1 MNIEISV
8 QTSVSCCCLQNA
20 VCGKLSEVFINLHCT
35 VEYYRSTKT
44 LPLTGSIKEQL
55 NRASLSIPL
64 NLSEG
69 RSRATIKEQKRFFNI
84 ALGSLRESQT
94 ILLIENLENT
104 AQYRLLDKLAAH
116 LYKLIQN
123 AS

>member
-1 MNIEISV
+1 MKNFRTLDI
-8 QTSVSCCCLQNA
+8 A
-20 VCGKLSEVFINLHCT
+20 VEF
-35 VEYYRSTKT
+35 YRSAKT

-69 RSRATIKEQKRFFNI
+69 RSRATLKEQKRFFNI
-84 ALGSLRESQT
+84 AFGSLRESQT

>member
-1 MNIEISV
+1 MKNFRTLDI
-8 QTSVSCCCLQNA
+8 A
-20 VCGKLSEVFINLHCT
+20 VKF
-35 VEYYRSTKT
+35 YRSTKT

-69 RSRATIKEQKRFFNI
+69 RSRATLKEQKRFFNI
-84 ALGSLRESQT
+84 ALGSLRECQT
-94 ILLIENLENT
+94 ILLIEQLDNT
-104 AQYRLLDKLAAH
+104 AQHKLLDKLAAH

>member
-1 MNIEISV
+1 MKNFRTLDI
-8 QTSVSCCCLQNA
+8 A
-20 VCGKLSEVFINLHCT
+20 VEF
-35 VEYYRSTKT
+35 YRSAKT

-69 RSRATIKEQKRFFNI
+69 RSRATLKEQKRFFNI
-84 ALGSLRESQT
+84 AFGSLRESQT

-116 LYKLIQN
+116 LYRLIQN

>member
-1 MNIEISV
+1 MKNFR
-8 QTSVSCCCLQNA
+8 TYTLA
-20 VCGKLSEVFINLHCT
+20 

>member
-1 MNIEISV
+1 MNNFR
-8 QTSVSCCCLQNA
+8 TYNLA
-20 VCGKLSEVFINLHCT
+20 VEF
-35 VEYYRSTKT
+35 YRSAKT

-69 RSRATIKEQKRFFNI
+69 RSRATLKEQKRFFNI
-84 ALGSLRESQT
+84 AFGSLRESQT

-116 LYKLIQN
+116 LYRLIQN